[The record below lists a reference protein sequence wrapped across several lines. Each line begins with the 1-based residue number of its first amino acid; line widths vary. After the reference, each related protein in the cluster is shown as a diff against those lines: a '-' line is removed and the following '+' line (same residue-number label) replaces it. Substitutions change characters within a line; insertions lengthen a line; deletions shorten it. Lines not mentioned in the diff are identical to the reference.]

1 MKDFDKAVDFIMGDI
16 QNHSELYSNVLEKN
30 GLEFRVILKYD
41 NFKTFEICDSSLN
54 HFLEDGNKVPTE
66 YEIFDRETAKDD
78 LKSCLDYLLTL
89 KQNNWL
95 DNEK

>member
-1 MKDFDKAVDFIMGDI
+1 MKDFDKAVEFIMGDI
-16 QNHSELYSNVLEKN
+16 QNHSEMYSDVLEKN

-41 NFKTFEICDSSLN
+41 NFKTFEVCDSSLN
-54 HFLEDGNKVPTE
+54 HFLENGNVVPIE
-66 YEIFDRETAKDD
+66 YDIVDRDTTIVD

-89 KQNNWL
+89 KHNNWL